1 MSGLRKVLNTSMMD
15 IMYYTSP
22 FYRYEVQNDKS
33 TYFATGAMPLASHYI
48 PHMSLEAG
56 GKN

>member
-1 MSGLRKVLNTSMMD
+1 MMD

-48 PHMSLEAG
+48 PHMSHEAG